1 MNFRSGV
8 ESPMNEIKTKV
19 LVVEDEEPI
28 RRFITLNLSAAGYEI
43 GEADTGEKALAM
55 LGSFRPEVIVLDLML
70 PGIDGF
76 EVCRQVREKMPETFV
91 IMLTAKGQDT
101 DKIVGLELGADDYM
115 VKPFNPVELTAR
127 VKAMLRRRTR
137 FRADRDVLTCDDLLL
152 DLSAN
157 KFFKNHHEIELTPT
171 EFALLKMFLE
181 NQGRALERNEMLNAI
196 WGENYYGEPKTLDVH
211 IRRLREKLED
221 NPSEPEYIKTV
232 WGRGYRWQP
241 GARGRTP

>member
-1 MNFRSGV
+1 
-8 ESPMNEIKTKV
+8 MNEIKPKI

-43 GEADTGEKALAM
+43 GEAETGEKALEM
-55 LGSFRPEVIVLDLML
+55 LGSFRPAVIELDLML
-70 PGIDGF
+70 PGVDGF
-76 EVCRQVREKMPETFV
+76 EVCRQVREKMPEAFV

-127 VKAMLRRRTR
+127 VKAMLRRRTH
-137 FRADRDVLTCDDLLL
+137 FNTNSDVLACDDLML

-157 KFFKNHHEIELTPT
+157 KFFKDHHEIELTPT

-181 NQGRALERNEMLNAI
+181 NQGRALDRNEMLNAI
-196 WGENYYGEPKTLDVH
+196 WGANYFGEPKTLDVH

-221 NPSEPEYIKTV
+221 NPSEPDYIKTV

-241 GARGRTP
+241 GAHRSTP